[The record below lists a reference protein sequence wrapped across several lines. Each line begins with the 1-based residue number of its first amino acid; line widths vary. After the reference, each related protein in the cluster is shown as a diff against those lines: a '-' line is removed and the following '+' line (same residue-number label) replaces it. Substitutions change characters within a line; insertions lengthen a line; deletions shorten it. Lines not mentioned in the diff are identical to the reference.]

1 MEIEKLLQ
9 KPENRVRW
17 INMIK
22 RQEVMRMSFTDR
34 AREASDLIEQM
45 KEESNVQTTKG

>member
-17 INMIK
+17 INMVK
-22 RQEVMRMSFTDR
+22 RQEAMRMSFNDR
-34 AREASDLIEQM
+34 AREASELIEQFR
-45 KEESNVQTTKG
+45 KEMND